1 LCRTTSPEKLTA
13 MDLPEGF
20 PAPARRALD
29 GAGYTRLD
37 ELTGVTGAELL
48 KLHGF
53 GPKALRL
60 LREALAARGLDLAGQ

>member
-1 LCRTTSPEKLTA
+1 
-13 MDLPEGF
+13 MDLPIGF

-29 GAGYTRLD
+29 SAGYTRLD
-37 ELTGVTGAELL
+37 ELTGATGAELL

-60 LREALAARGLDLAGQ
+60 LREELAARGLDLAGQ